1 MIMISIIKSILLL
14 LYRSVRDIVIRYK
27 NYITLKLRFRGKVR
41 FNFTTKVDISSSFEG
56 ANVIGDSTKFCGK
69 MGYGSYICN
78 DSSIIGNVG
87 RFTSIAAE
95 VKNAQGVHPITSP
108 YVTTSPMFFSL
119 KKQSGI
125 TFAKKQLFDEMRA
138 PISIGNDCWIGQ
150 RAFFVGGLTIGDG
163 AVVLAG
169 AVVTK
174 DVPPYAIVGGVPA
187 KILKYRYD
195 EETIQFLL
203 EKKWWN
209 MPVEWL
215 KENSALLCD
224 IDKLKET
231 LKAM

>member
-1 MIMISIIKSILLL
+1 MISILKSIILLI
-14 LYRSVRDIVIRYK
+14 YRTVRDLIKDIRDYLV
-27 NYITLKLRFRGKVR
+27 LKLRFRGKLR
-41 FNFTTKVDISSSFEG
+41 FTFTTDVHISSTFEG
-56 ANVIGDSTKFCGK
+56 ANVIGNNTKFCGN

-78 DSSIIGNVG
+78 DCSIIGNIG

-95 VKNAQGVHPITSP
+95 VKNAQGVHPIGSP
-108 YVTTSPMFFSL
+108 YATTSPMFFSL

-125 TFAKKQLFDEMRA
+125 TFAKKQMFDEMRA

-150 RAFFVGGLTIGDG
+150 RSFFVGGLTIGDG

-224 IDKLKET
+224 IDRLKET

>member
-1 MIMISIIKSILLL
+1 MSILKSIILLI
-14 LYRSVRDIVIRYK
+14 YRSVRDFVLRYK
-27 NYITLKLRFRGKVR
+27 NYLTLKLRFRGKVR
-41 FNFTTKVDISSSFEG
+41 FNTSTKVDISSSFEG
-56 ANVIGDSTKFCGK
+56 ANVIGDNTKFCGC

-78 DSSIIGNVG
+78 DCSIIGGIG

-95 VKNAQGVHPITSP
+95 VRNAQGVHPITAP
-108 YVTTSPMFFSL
+108 YATTSPMFFSL

-125 TFAKKQLFDEMRA
+125 TFAKNQLFDEMRA

-187 KILKYRYD
+187 KIIKYRYD
-195 EETIQFLL
+195 EETIKFLL
-203 EKKWWN
+203 EKKWWD
-209 MPVEWL
+209 MPIEWL

-224 IDKLKET
+224 IDRLKEV
-231 LKAM
+231 LNAK

>member
-1 MIMISIIKSILLL
+1 MFSSLFKSLILLL
-14 LYRSVRDIVIRYK
+14 WRNIRDFFK
-27 NYITLKLRFRGKVR
+27 SNYIYVKDKIRFKKYV
-41 FNFTTKVDISSSFEG
+41 NYNITTKISSNSTFEG
-56 ANVIGDSTKFCGK
+56 ANVIGDNTKFCGN

-78 DSSIIGNVG
+78 ECSIIGNIG

-95 VKNAQGVHPITSP
+95 VKNAQGVHPIGSP
-108 YVTTSPMFFSL
+108 YATTSPMFFSL

-125 TFAKKQLFDEMRA
+125 TFAKKQMFDEMRA

-150 RAFFVGGLTIGDG
+150 RVFFVGGLTIGDG

-224 IDKLKET
+224 IDRLKET

>member
-1 MIMISIIKSILLL
+1 MISFIKSILLL
-14 LYRSVRDIVIRYK
+14 LYRTIRDFVLKYK
-27 NYITLKLRFRGKVR
+27 NYISLKVRFRGNVR
-41 FNFTTKVDISSSFEG
+41 FNTTTQIDITSTFEG
-56 ANVIGDSTKFCGK
+56 ANVIGDNTKFCGN

-78 DSSIIGNVG
+78 DCSIIGDIG

-95 VKNAQGVHPITSP
+95 VKNAQGVHPITIP

-125 TFAKKQLFDEMRA
+125 TFAKEQMFDEMRA

-163 AVVLAG
+163 AVILAG

-195 EETIQFLL
+195 EKTIKFLL

-209 MPVEWL
+209 MPIEWL
-215 KENSALLCD
+215 RENSDLFCD
-224 IDKLKET
+224 IDKLKAV
-231 LKAM
+231 LNAK

>member
-1 MIMISIIKSILLL
+1 MISIIKSILLL
-14 LYRSVRDIVIRYK
+14 LYRILRDFVLKYK
-27 NYITLKLRFRGKVR
+27 NYITLKIRFRGKVR
-41 FNFTTKVDISSSFEG
+41 FNTTTQIDISSTFEG
-56 ANVIGDSTKFCGK
+56 ANVIGDNTKFCGN
-69 MGYGSYICN
+69 MGYGTYICN
-78 DSSIIGNVG
+78 DCSITGNIG

-95 VKNAQGVHPITSP
+95 VKNAQGVHPITAP
-108 YVTTSPMFFSL
+108 YATTSPMFFSL

-125 TFAKKQLFDEMRA
+125 TFAKKQFFDEMRA

-150 RAFFVGGLTIGDG
+150 RVFFVGGLTIGDG

-209 MPVEWL
+209 MPLEWL

>member
-1 MIMISIIKSILLL
+1 MICALCALV
-14 LYRSVRDIVIRYK
+14 YRSIAKPICHWWQYWK
-27 NYITLKLRFRGKVR
+27 LKRALWGKVR
-41 FNFTTKVDISSSFEG
+41 FNSTVQITLDSTFEG
-56 ANVIGDSTKFCGK
+56 ANVIGDNTKFCGN
-69 MGYGSYICN
+69 MGYGTYICN
-78 DSSIIGNVG
+78 DCSIIGNIG
-87 RFTSIAAE
+87 RFTSIAAD
-95 VKNAQGVHPITSP
+95 VKNAQGVHPITVP
-108 YVTTSPMFFSL
+108 YATTSPMFFSL

-150 RAFFVGGLTIGDG
+150 RAFFVGGLTICDG